1 MKTTKEMMMTLKSR
15 LYGNEL
21 KTTKEMMMTLKPR
34 LFGALVAVAAFTVS
48 AVVATPSLAQT
59 SVYPSK
65 PVRVIV
71 PVPPGGA
78 ADMMARMVA
87 AHLQAK
93 WGQPFVVDNRPG
105 AGSSLGMDVVARA
118 APDGYTIGL
127 GNIAANAI
135 NPAVRPSAFPYQP
148 VKDFAAISMVGATP
162 LILVVNAEK
171 VPSRTLPDFIKFL
184 KANPDKLSYGS
195 SGVGSSLHLGM
206 ELMLLRTGT
215 KMIHIPYKG
224 SAPMVADLI
233 GGQTEASMDAAT
245 TSMPHVQTGKLRALG
260 VSSKERAF
268 FAPDVPPIA
277 DVIPGFNM
285 QPWHG
290 MMAPAGTPKAIVD
303 KLSEEIQAFL
313 RTPDAEAKLRAAGV
327 VRIGSSARDFAQAME
342 EEFETYKKVVK
353 DAGIKPD

>member
-1 MKTTKEMMMTLKSR
+1 
-15 LYGNEL
+15 
-21 KTTKEMMMTLKPR
+21 MTLKPR

-71 PVPPGGA
+71 PVPAGGA

-290 MMAPAGTPKAIVD
+290 MMAPVGTPKAIVD

-353 DAGIKPD
+353 DAGIKPE

>member
-1 MKTTKEMMMTLKSR
+1 MVRFLSSLAR
-15 LYGNEL
+15 AAVVLSLGL
-21 KTTKEMMMTLKPR
+21 S
-34 LFGALVAVAAFTVS
+34 VAAQ
-48 AVVATPSLAQT
+48 AQDAA
-59 SVYPSK
+59 SYPNK
-65 PVRVIV
+65 PIRLIV

-78 ADMMARMVA
+78 ADGMARLVA
-87 AHLQAK
+87 DHLQAK
-93 WGQPFVVDNRPG
+93 WGQSVLVDNKPG
-105 AGSSLGMDVVARA
+105 AASAIGLGLLSK
-118 APDGYTIGL
+118 APADGYTIGM

-135 NPAVRPSAFPYQP
+135 NPALQPANFPFNP
-148 VKDFAAISMVGATP
+148 VKDFAAITLIGVTP
-162 LILVVNAEK
+162 LILVVNADK
-171 VPSRTLPDFIKFL
+171 VPARTLPDFINFL
-184 KANPDKLSYGS
+184 KANPGKLSYGS

-215 KMIHIPYKG
+215 RMVHIPYKG
-224 SAPMVADLI
+224 SAPMVAELI
-233 GGQTEASMDAAT
+233 AGQTEASMDAAT
-245 TSMPHVQTGKLRALG
+245 TSLPHVKTGKLRALG

-277 DVIPGFNM
+277 DVIPGFNV

-290 MMAPAGTPKAIVD
+290 MMAPAGTPQAIVN

-327 VRIGSSARDFAQAME
+327 VRIGSSARDFAQAMD

>member
-1 MKTTKEMMMTLKSR
+1 MTLKSR

-290 MMAPAGTPKAIVD
+290 MMAPVGTPKAIVD

-353 DAGIKPD
+353 DAGIKPE

>member
-1 MKTTKEMMMTLKSR
+1 MTLKSR

-21 KTTKEMMMTLKPR
+21 KTTKEMTMTLKPR
-34 LFGALVAVAAFTVS
+34 LFGALVAIAAFTVS

-71 PVPPGGA
+71 PVPAGGA

-195 SGVGSSLHLGM
+195 SGIGSSLHLGM

-327 VRIGSSARDFAQAME
+327 VRVGSSARDFAQAME

-353 DAGIKPD
+353 DAGIKPE